1 MNRRKIRRMKGK
13 VVTEWWRGRVS
24 SKNDNVMLIG
34 LITDNNEDE
43 SMPKIKI
50 N

>member
-13 VVTEWWRGRVS
+13 VVTEWWRGGVS

-34 LITDNNEDE
+34 DYNEDE
-43 SMPKIKI
+43 SMPKIKV

>member
-34 LITDNNEDE
+34 DNNEDE
-43 SMPKIKI
+43 SMPKIKV